1 MKLTDK
7 YYHISGIAKTPTG
20 KVKHVITAEVRKLE
34 AAVEAANRANGD
46 EWAYKLE
53 AVVEAAK
60 RANRDEWA
68 YEPLTDALADLEN
81 ADGNSE
87 V

>member
-34 AAVEAANRANGD
+34 V
-46 EWAYKLE
+46 
-53 AVVEAAK
+53 VVEAAK

-68 YEPLTDALADLEN
+68 YEPLTDALADLEDLTTP
-81 ADGNSE
+81 AK
-87 V
+87 